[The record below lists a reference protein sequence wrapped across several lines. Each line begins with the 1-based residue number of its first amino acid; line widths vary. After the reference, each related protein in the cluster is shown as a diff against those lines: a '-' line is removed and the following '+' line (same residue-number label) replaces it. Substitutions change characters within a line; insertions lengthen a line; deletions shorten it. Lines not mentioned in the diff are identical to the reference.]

1 MGRREIA
8 GRLVVERVRDDLTR
22 RLEGLRGG
30 VRESVRGGRPQ
41 GSTEKVI
48 RRHGR
53 PVILVQDDTFMPEGP
68 AALSKALTASKPS
81 LERALLAVGR
91 LEVEANGRSEH
102 VGTAWL
108 VAPGLAV
115 TNRHVALEFARI
127 GANGDF
133 PLRND
138 VIGKP
143 YQARVD
149 FKEEHQRVVE
159 SAFKVRGVRY
169 IAPDDDAS
177 PDLALI
183 ELVPNNSDGNP
194 LPAPLALAAQDP
206 EADLLVAAIGYPAFD
221 PEETDQAAM
230 RDYFGN
236 AYGVKRLCPGAVM
249 APPGVVA
256 NWAFAHD
263 CTTLGGASGSALVDL
278 ADGAVVGL
286 HFGGVSGL
294 ANYAVRVSVIA
305 AHLRQLGVAATTAA
319 PEEAVGEENLSPEVV
334 AERARNSVHKPAYF
348 EGRGGYD
355 RGFLGEV
362 LELPS
367 PLPAV
372 RDEAAKTEDGGIE
385 LAYTHFSVIQRATRR
400 LPWITAVNIDGRQ
413 INRIQGR
420 PGWSRDGRIAV
431 EEQAGDE
438 IYTNSGFSR
447 GHMVRRLDP
456 CWGSDAEVKQANLD
470 TFHFTNAC
478 PQEQDGFNDALWGDL
493 EDYILNNADA
503 DNIKVNVY
511 TGPHFEDDDPFVRD
525 LAIPLK
531 FWKVVAWKVDGALR
545 AVGFVLS
552 QRPFID
558 IEFTGS
564 KYRTSER
571 SLKSIAAAGQFAWDP
586 KLLDADVNKNV
597 VNEGAS
603 RALRSL
609 RVLDRHFA
617 R

>member
-1 MGRREIA
+1 MGRRVQN
-8 GRLVVERVRDDLTR
+8 GRSVIERVRGDQQE
-22 RLEGLRGG
+22 RLATLHRAAPESA
-30 VRESVRGGRPQ
+30 VRGRPQ
-41 GSTEKVI
+41 GSQEKVI
-48 RRHGR
+48 RRQGR
-53 PVILVQDDTFMPEGP
+53 PVILVQDDTFVPEGSS
-68 AALSKALTASKPS
+68 ALSKALTASKPT

-91 LEVEANGRSEH
+91 VEVDANGRSAH
-102 VGTAWL
+102 IGTAWL
-108 VAPGLAV
+108 VAPGIAV
-115 TNRHVALEFARI
+115 TNRHVALVFAHY
-127 GANGDF
+127 GPGGTF
-133 PLRND
+133 PMRND
-138 VIGKP
+138 VIGRP
-143 YQARVD
+143 YLARVD
-149 FKEEHQRVVE
+149 FKEEHQRVAE
-159 SAFKVRGVRY
+159 SAFKVRAVRY
-169 IAPDDDAS
+169 IAPDDDTS
-177 PDLALI
+177 PDLAVI
-183 ELVPNNSDGNP
+183 ELAPNDSDGNP

-206 EADLLVAAIGYPAFD
+206 EVDLLVAAIGYPAFD

-230 RDYFGN
+230 RDYFGH
-236 AYGVKRLCPGAVM
+236 AYGVKRLCPGAVI
-249 APPGVVA
+249 APRGAVA
-256 NWAFAHD
+256 NWSFAHD
-263 CTTLGGASGSALVDL
+263 CTTLGGSSGSALVDL

-305 AHLRQLGVAATTAA
+305 AYLQQIGVAATTAA
-319 PEEAVGEENLSPEVV
+319 PEETVGDENVSPEVV
-334 AERARNSVHKPAYF
+334 AERARNSVHAPSYF
-348 EGRGGYD
+348 NGRGGFD
-355 RGFLGEV
+355 REFLGEA

-372 RDEAAKTEDGGIE
+372 RDEAAKTGDGGIE

-420 PGWSRDGRIAV
+420 PGWSRDGRIAADA
-431 EEQAGDE
+431 QAGDE

-456 CWGSDAEVKQANLD
+456 CWGSEAEVKQANLD

-503 DNIKVNVY
+503 DDIKVNVY

-531 FWKVVAWKVDGALR
+531 FWKVVAWKVGGALR

-552 QRPFID
+552 QEPFID

-609 RVLDRHFA
+609 RALDRHFA